1 MEKQIVI
8 SALAALAQETRLD
21 IFRILVQAGPDGLP
35 AGCIGETLG
44 LPSAT
49 LSFHLKELK
58 SAGLARYERRGRQRI
73 YSPDL
78 EAVQG
83 LIGFLTENCCQ
94 RVGEDRSGNWPENGA
109 CPTGCLPEPPLS
121 TRSR

>member
-1 MEKQIVI
+1 MEKQSVI

-21 IFRILVQAGPDGLP
+21 IFRLLVQAGPEGLP
-35 AGCIGETLG
+35 AGSVGEVLG

-49 LSFHLKELK
+49 LSFHLKELN
-58 SAGLARYERRGRQRI
+58 SAGLARCERQGRQRI

-94 RVGEDRSGNWPENGA
+94 GVGEDRGGSWPEDGT
-109 CPTGCLPEPPLS
+109 CPTGCLPEPP
-121 TRSR
+121 RSARRR

>member
-1 MEKQIVI
+1 MEKQNVV

-21 IFRILVQAGPDGLP
+21 IFRLLVQAGPDGLP
-35 AGCIGETLG
+35 AGCVGEALG

-58 SAGLARYERRGRQRI
+58 SAGLARCERRGRQRI

-78 EAVQG
+78 EMVQG
-83 LIGFLTENCCQ
+83 LIGFLTDNCCKG
-94 RVGEDRSGNWPENGA
+94 VGELWSGRRWE
-109 CPTGCLPEPPLS
+109 
-121 TRSR
+121 